1 MIICR
6 LTKVDWKP
14 SLMYSLSLSLS
25 HSLLVRSHPSLVV
38 IIIVGLISRRVVSFH
53 LLVVRRVSGADDA
66 ETRMLHPVPWS
77 RSLSVVLV
85 SKAQH
90 NFSFEDHRTEMLDLS
105 RTLH

>member
-1 MIICR
+1 MEHSRGCDNVWPGARTTAISITHLFPPFYII
-6 LTKVDWKP
+6 V
-14 SLMYSLSLSLS
+14 
-25 HSLLVRSHPSLVV
+25 
-38 IIIVGLISRRVVSFH
+38 IIVGLISRRVVSFH